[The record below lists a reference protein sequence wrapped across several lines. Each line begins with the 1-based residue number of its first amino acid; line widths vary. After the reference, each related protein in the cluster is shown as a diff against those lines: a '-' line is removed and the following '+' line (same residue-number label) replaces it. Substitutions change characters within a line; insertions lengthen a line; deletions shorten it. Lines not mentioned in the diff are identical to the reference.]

1 MIATLKIIKI
11 GKSAGIVL
19 PDEVLAK
26 LNAGIGDEL
35 EVVLTPG
42 GIEIRAKG
50 R

>member
-19 PDEVLAK
+19 SDEVLAK
-26 LNAGIGDEL
+26 LNARIGDEL
-35 EVVLTPG
+35 EVVLMPRE
-42 GIEIRAKG
+42 IELRAKH